1 MAIEA
6 PISKSRKNNLKI
18 YAAAC
23 IIFAI
28 VFAYD
33 GYLSKYEWSH
43 RSSFY
48 KKHIKEGQPDDTMI
62 FNRISPIFLVAL
74 AAVLIGRLRTL
85 TDKKLLA
92 DENELIITDKEKIPY
107 DSIQKID
114 KTNFDSKGFFLITYK
129 NKDGSEVNRK
139 ISDKTY
145 DNLEAILDKL
155 VAKIKGSE

>member
-6 PISKSRKNNLKI
+6 PVSKFRKNNLKI

-23 IIFAI
+23 IVFAI

-43 RSSFY
+43 RRSFY
-48 KKHIKEGQPDDTMI
+48 EKHIKEGRSDDTMI
-62 FNRISPIFLVAL
+62 FNQTAPIFLVAL
-74 AAVLIGRLRTL
+74 AAVLMGRLWTL
-85 TDKKLLA
+85 KDKKLLA
-92 DENELIITDKEKIPY
+92 DENELVINDKEKISY

-129 NKDGSEVNRK
+129 NKNGSEVKRK
-139 ISDKTY
+139 LSDRAY
-145 DNLEAILDKL
+145 DNLAAILDKL
-155 VAKIKGSE
+155 VAKIS